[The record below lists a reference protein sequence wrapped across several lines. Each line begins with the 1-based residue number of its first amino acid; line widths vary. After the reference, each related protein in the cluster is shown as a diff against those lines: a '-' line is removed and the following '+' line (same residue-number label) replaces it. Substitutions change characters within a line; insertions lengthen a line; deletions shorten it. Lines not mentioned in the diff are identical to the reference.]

1 MEITAFGRLADIIK
15 NKEVRLDHITTT
27 DQLRQALQLDFP
39 SLSATAYTIAVNNKI
54 RPGNTICESVSINL
68 PNTSGSISVAA

>member
-39 SLSATAYTIAVNNKI
+39 SLSATGYTIAVNNMI
-54 RPGNTICESVSINL
+54 RPGNTTLEPDDKIALL
-68 PNTSGSISVAA
+68 PPYSGG